1 MQKRMITFSSPLE
14 VELHDR
20 KTEEEG
26 EGHGEDDVH
35 HGHHPQEVMMEAKV
49 ISDKLCNSSGV
60 AFEHMLDITK
70 LGSN

>member
-1 MQKRMITFSSPLE
+1 
-14 VELHDR
+14 
-20 KTEEEG
+20 
-26 EGHGEDDVH
+26 
-35 HGHHPQEVMMEAKV
+35 MMEAKV